1 MEDAP
6 RHNPAIPLGFSPAC
20 VYSNAHKNHIQE
32 TIMTVGKSSFDIS
45 ANFDSG
51 NIQVI
56 DISNPLNP
64 VLAIR
69 PDTRSAHFQWF
80 HFKASGLHVGQEH
93 WFRLNNASQST
104 YSKGWPGYQAVAS
117 YDHVNWFRV
126 PTIFEGDCLRFSLEA
141 TQTHAWFAY
150 FEPYSRGRH
159 DWLIE
164 QALSKAG
171 TELLATGKSVEGRDI
186 QLLRKGTGAEGQR
199 KIWII
204 AQQHP
209 GEHMA
214 EWFMEGVIE
223 RLERHDD
230 PVLNKL
236 LASADLY
243 LVPNMNPDGAFHGH
257 LRTNAMGQDLNRAWQ
272 NASQEISP
280 EVLFVQ
286 QQMEKY
292 GVDLFLDAHGD
303 ETIPHVF
310 TAGCEGNPGYTPR
323 IEKLEEHF
331 RNHLKH
337 TTKDF
342 QTKYGYT
349 RDEPGQANMTLA
361 CNSVGQKYDCL
372 SLTLEMP
379 FKDHDDAPNPETG
392 WSGKRSK
399 QLGKD
404 VLTTIADM
412 VDTLR

>member
-1 MEDAP
+1 
-6 RHNPAIPLGFSPAC
+6 
-20 VYSNAHKNHIQE
+20 
-32 TIMTVGKSSFDIS
+32 MTVAKSSFDIS
-45 ANFDSG
+45 ASFDSG

-80 HFKASGLHVGQEH
+80 HFKASGLHVHQEH
-93 WFRLNNASQST
+93 WFRLVNASQST

-117 YDHVNWFRV
+117 YDHVNWFRI
-126 PTIFEGDCLRFSLEA
+126 PTSFEGDSLRFCLEA
-141 TQTHAWFAY
+141 EQTHAWFAY

-186 QLLRKGTGAEGQR
+186 QLLRKGSGAEGQR

-223 RLERHDD
+223 LLERHDD
-230 PVLNKL
+230 PILNKL

-272 NASQEISP
+272 NASQDISP

-286 QQMEKY
+286 QQMQKY
-292 GVDLFLDAHGD
+292 GVDAFIDVHGD

-310 TAGCEGNPGYTPR
+310 TAGCEGNPGFTPR

-331 RNHLKH
+331 RSHLKH

-342 QTKYGYT
+342 QTTYGYT

-361 CNSVGQKYDCL
+361 CNSVGQKFDCL

-379 FKDHDDAPNPETG
+379 FKDHDDHPDKITG

-404 VLTTIADM
+404 VLTTFADM

>member
-1 MEDAP
+1 
-6 RHNPAIPLGFSPAC
+6 
-20 VYSNAHKNHIQE
+20 
-32 TIMTVGKSSFDIS
+32 MTVAKSSFDIS

-56 DISNPLNP
+56 DISNPLSP

-80 HFKASGLHVGQEH
+80 HFKASGLHVHQEH
-93 WFRLNNASQST
+93 WFRLVNASQST

-117 YDHVNWFRV
+117 YDHVNWFRI
-126 PTIFEGDCLRFSLEA
+126 PTSFEGDSLRFCLEA
-141 TQTHAWFAY
+141 EQTHAWFAY

-223 RLERHDD
+223 RLERQDD

-272 NASQEISP
+272 NASQDISP

-286 QQMEKY
+286 QQMQKY
-292 GVDLFLDAHGD
+292 GVDAFIDVHGD

-310 TAGCEGNPGYTPR
+310 TAGCEGNPGFTPR

-331 RNHLKH
+331 RSHLKH

-342 QTKYGYT
+342 QTTYGYT

-372 SLTLEMP
+372 SLTPEMP
-379 FKDHDDAPNPETG
+379 FKDHDDHPDKITG

-404 VLTTIADM
+404 VLTTFADM

>member
-1 MEDAP
+1 
-6 RHNPAIPLGFSPAC
+6 
-20 VYSNAHKNHIQE
+20 
-32 TIMTVGKSSFDIS
+32 MTVAKSSFDIS

-69 PDTRSAHFQWF
+69 PDTRSPHFQWF
-80 HFKASGLHVGQEH
+80 HFKASGLHVHQEH
-93 WFRLNNASQST
+93 WFRLVNASQST

-117 YDHVNWFRV
+117 YDHVNWFRI
-126 PTIFEGDCLRFSLEA
+126 PTSFEGDSLRFCLEA
-141 TQTHAWFAY
+141 EQTHAWFAY

-186 QLLRKGTGAEGQR
+186 QLLRKGSGAEGQR

-223 RLERHDD
+223 RLERQDD

-236 LASADLY
+236 LAGADLY

-272 NASQEISP
+272 NASQDISP

-292 GVDLFLDAHGD
+292 GVDAFIDVHGD

-310 TAGCEGNPGYTPR
+310 TAGCEGNPGFTPR

-331 RNHLKH
+331 RSHLKH

-342 QTKYGYT
+342 QTTYGYT

-372 SLTLEMP
+372 SQTLEMP
-379 FKDHDDAPNPETG
+379 FKDHDDHPDKITG

-404 VLTTIADM
+404 VLTTLADM
-412 VDTLR
+412 VDMLR